1 MAEISKLYRSYSSV
15 QYLADGNFKLSGV
28 DTIKMDI
35 LSHLYTDL
43 DERVMMPGWGTII
56 PRLPF
61 EPMTGELVDQVY
73 DDVVRVVNYDPR
85 VTLTSVLVTP
95 VHDMHIL
102 TIEITFTVNE
112 TNQDDSLFMVVD
124 TGSDV

>member
-1 MAEISKLYRSYSSV
+1 MAKISDLYRSYSSI
-15 QYLADGNFKLSGV
+15 QYLNDGNFKLSGV

-35 LSHLYTDL
+35 LSHLYTDV

-61 EPMTGELVDQVY
+61 EPMTGELVDRVY

-102 TIEITFTVNE
+102 TIEVTFTVNE
-112 TNQDDSLFMVVD
+112 TQTDDSLFMVVD
-124 TGSDV
+124 TGSDT

>member
-1 MAEISKLYRSYSSV
+1 MAKISELYRSYSSI
-15 QYLADGNFKLSGV
+15 QYLTDGNFKLSGV

-35 LSHLYTDL
+35 LSHLYTDV
-43 DERVMMPGWGTII
+43 DERVMLPGWGTII

-61 EPMTGELVDQVY
+61 EPMTSELVDRVY

-85 VTLTSVLVTP
+85 VTLSSVLVTP

-102 TIEITFTVNE
+102 TIEVTFTVNE
-112 TNQDDSLFMVVD
+112 TQIDDSLFMVVD
-124 TGSDV
+124 TGSDI